1 MSNPKVSI
9 IIPVY
14 NVTSFLRQCIT
25 SVLNQTYKNIEVIAV
40 DDKSTD
46 DSLDILKSYDDE
58 RLIIVEQSTNQGQA
72 AARNK
77 GLDIAT
83 GEYIQFVDSDDFIEL
98 DMVEKIVNVF
108 KKTSVDF
115 IRFNAKS
122 YNDGEDKTFNEDK
135 YIFNHYLRENK
146 IYRNN
151 DLKFI
156 YYSFTG
162 VPYLYTFSRE
172 LIQRK
177 TIRFFEG
184 IIHEDELFNTMIYLE
199 VKSAAFIDQEF
210 YIRRY
215 REGSTMTDKS
225 EKQIKHS
232 FNSYQKIETIYEEL
246 LNSNEY
252 EISKNKFL
260 KYRINSIIYNLKHYE
275 EYQKLFRSRKK
286 TSNYRLYY
294 TDLYKQYIRI
304 KKLKL
309 KVENYII

>member
-98 DMVEKIVNVF
+98 DMVEKIVNVL

-122 YNDGEDKTFNEDK
+122 YNDREDKTFNEDK

-162 VPYLYTFSRE
+162 GPCLYTFSRE

-225 EKQIKHS
+225 EKQLNKS
-232 FNSYQKIETIYEEL
+232 FNSYLEVINQYEKLL
-246 LNSNEY
+246 LNSNL
-252 EISKNKFL
+252 KNSQQKFL
-260 KYRINSIIYNLKHYE
+260 KYRVNSVFYNLRHYDIYKE
-275 EYQKLFRSRKK
+275 K
-286 TSNYRLYY
+286 YRANQEIEILKVYHR
-294 TDLYKQYIRI
+294 DLYKQ
-304 KKLKL
+304 
-309 KVENYII
+309 KVRLDKAILQFQNKF